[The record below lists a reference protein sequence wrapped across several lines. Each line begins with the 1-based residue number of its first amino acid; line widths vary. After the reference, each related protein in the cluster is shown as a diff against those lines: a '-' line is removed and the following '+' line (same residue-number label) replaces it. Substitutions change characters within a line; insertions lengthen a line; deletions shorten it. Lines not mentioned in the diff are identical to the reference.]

1 MLGAPSG
8 GGFGGPG
15 HLESIGRRWELHPE
29 EHRNLP
35 PTGLPSS
42 ASGASAPGSF
52 GSQASAQPL
61 LQVPSS
67 VPNASW
73 TGGPPAS
80 GGNVRISVPRLMDDG
95 RLGLIIQNCWVSSIS
110 NPTAAQ
116 FGWQVGDHI
125 LQVNGHPVSNM
136 QQLSEEIRRAV
147 NSHQAGGA
155 VPHTTG
161 RQGLPSVLILNEH
174 TCVAPFKKLKK
185 GGPFFKRNLF
195 RPLKKPAKPSR
206 LISAVILAITHT
218 HTHKKLAA
226 KPNVH
231 DSQAATAP
239 SAQAVAH
246 PLVFDVWRA
255 SPQALSAAA
264 AASGVQRRQK
274 MACCD
279 WDACDCLGSDP
290 APTGY
295 APSPAYGA
303 QGTGYG
309 TPNPGY
315 GAPPSAAYGAPSA
328 AYGAPSAAYGAP
340 SAYGAPGGAPC
351 AQAGAQRRRAL
362 C

>member
-147 NSHQAGGA
+147 NSHQA
-155 VPHTTG
+155 
-161 RQGLPSVLILNEH
+161 
-174 TCVAPFKKLKK
+174 
-185 GGPFFKRNLF
+185 
-195 RPLKKPAKPSR
+195 
-206 LISAVILAITHT
+206 
-218 HTHKKLAA
+218 
-226 KPNVH
+226 
-231 DSQAATAP
+231 
-239 SAQAVAH
+239 VAH

>member
-147 NSHQAGGA
+147 NSHQA
-155 VPHTTG
+155 
-161 RQGLPSVLILNEH
+161 
-174 TCVAPFKKLKK
+174 
-185 GGPFFKRNLF
+185 
-195 RPLKKPAKPSR
+195 
-206 LISAVILAITHT
+206 
-218 HTHKKLAA
+218 
-226 KPNVH
+226 
-231 DSQAATAP
+231 
-239 SAQAVAH
+239 VAH

-290 APTGY
+290 VLA
-295 APSPAYGA
+295 SK
-303 QGTGYG
+303 
-309 TPNPGY
+309 
-315 GAPPSAAYGAPSA
+315 
-328 AYGAPSAAYGAP
+328 
-340 SAYGAPGGAPC
+340 
-351 AQAGAQRRRAL
+351 
-362 C
+362 